1 MISNTEQNSA
11 LPDSTIPTITTN
23 IPQHVAI
30 IMDGNGRWAE
40 KQGSPRITGHKA
52 GVETVRAVIQTCAEK
67 GIKVLTLFAFSSE
80 NWRRP
85 KKEVSL
91 LMALFLA
98 ALQREVKKLHKNGVQ
113 LRIVGDV
120 SAFDNKIQKQI
131 KQSEELTKD
140 NNILVLNIAANY
152 GGQWDITEA
161 VKSLAKQIEA
171 GDLKAEDI
179 TSDLIKQNLSMSDL
193 PEPDLF
199 IRTGGEQ
206 RISNFLIWQL
216 AYSELYFTDTLWPDF
231 NRQAF
236 EVALASFAGRQRRF
250 GHTGE
255 QIEKMKNA

>member
-1 MISNTEQNSA
+1 MNTSDFKNDLSDSVI
-11 LPDSTIPTITTN
+11 PSVDSTPR
-23 IPQHVAI
+23 HVAI
-30 IMDGNGRWAE
+30 IMDGNGRWA
-40 KQGSPRITGHKA
+40 QNRGLPRVAGHKA
-52 GVETVRAVIQTCAEK
+52 GVETVRTVIKTCAEK
-67 GIKVLTLFAFSSE
+67 GIEVVTLFAFSSE

-85 KKEVSL
+85 EKEVSL
-91 LMALFLA
+91 LMSLFLV

-120 SAFDNKIQKQI
+120 SAFDRKIQEQI
-131 KQSEELTKD
+131 KKSEELTK
-140 NNILVLNIAANY
+140 NNKTLVLNIAANY
-152 GGQWDITEA
+152 GGQWDITQA
-161 VKSLAKQIEA
+161 VKTLAMQVESGK
-171 GDLKAEDI
+171 LKADDI
-179 TSDLIKQNLSMSDL
+179 SSDLIKQNLTMSDL

-231 NRQAF
+231 DRQAF
-236 EVALASFAGRQRRF
+236 EEALVSFAGRQRRF

>member
-1 MISNTEQNSA
+1 MTLNTEQNNA
-11 LPDSTIPTITTN
+11 LPDSTIPAATK
-23 IPQHVAI
+23 IPEHVAI

-40 KQGSPRITGHKA
+40 NRASPRITGHKA
-52 GVETVRAVIQTCAEK
+52 GVETVRGVIQACAEK
-67 GIKVLTLFAFSSE
+67 GVKVLTLFAFSSE

-91 LMALFLA
+91 LMSLFLA

-113 LRIVGDV
+113 LRIVGDI
-120 SAFDNKIQKQI
+120 SAFNEKIQTQI
-131 KQSEELTKD
+131 KKSEELTK
-140 NNILVLNIAANY
+140 NNTKLVLNIAANY

-161 VKSLAKQIEA
+161 VKSLAKQVES
-171 GDLKAEDI
+171 GDLEVEDI
-179 TSDLIKQNLSMSDL
+179 TTDLISKNLSMNDL

-216 AYSELYFTDTLWPDF
+216 AYSELYFTDILWPDF
-231 NRQAF
+231 DRQAF
-236 EVALASFAGRQRRF
+236 EAALTSFAGRQRRF

>member
-1 MISNTEQNSA
+1 MQDDIELSA
-11 LPDSTIPTITTN
+11 TTN
-23 IPQHVAI
+23 IPKHVAI
-30 IMDGNGRWAE
+30 IMDGNGRWAQ
-40 KQGSPRITGHKA
+40 KRGLPRVAGHKA
-52 GVETVRAVIQTCAEK
+52 GVEIVRSVIQSCAEK
-67 GIKVLTLFAFSSE
+67 GIEVLTLFAFSSE

-91 LMALFLA
+91 LMSLFLT
-98 ALQREVKKLHKNGVQ
+98 ALQREVKKLHENGVQ

-120 SAFDNKIQKQI
+120 SAFDLKIQKHI
-131 KQSEELTKD
+131 TKAEELTK
-140 NNILVLNIAANY
+140 NNKTLILNIAANY
-152 GGQWDITEA
+152 GGQWDITQA
-161 VKSLAKQIEA
+161 VKFLSKQVESGEINP
-171 GDLKAEDI
+171 DDI
-179 TSDLIKQNLSMSDL
+179 TSELISQNLSMNDL

-231 NRQAF
+231 DRQAF
-236 EVALASFAGRQRRF
+236 AAALESFSNRQRRF